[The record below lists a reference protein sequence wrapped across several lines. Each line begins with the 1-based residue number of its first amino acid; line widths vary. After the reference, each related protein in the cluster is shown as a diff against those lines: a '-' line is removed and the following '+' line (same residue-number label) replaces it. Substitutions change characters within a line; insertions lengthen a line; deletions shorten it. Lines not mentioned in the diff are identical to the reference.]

1 MKIYINGQEFGSNL
15 PLQGG
20 TSDFSNATLKVI
32 NNTSNEEITTLATQY
47 TIQNKTNFG
56 GVLNNSWDRQAIL
69 NAGTIGLKLN
79 SKVLAREINA
89 EEFVNQ
95 IDTSLQLCVVY
106 IPGYLELI
114 PDTSFVANLYDP
126 LTITT
131 SGDFKIHTDHNWT
144 ITKSPAFMSISTTSG
159 ESGTK
164 SVYFSTTGSSNQ
176 DLLTVTAGNQTISVS
191 ILYDPTASTVTVDNA
206 TVSVEPNAES
216 AQFTGTVQRPTLQ
229 NGSIN
234 DRVTIS
240 YNGDKPEWIGSL
252 TGFNTSEVINGVVH
266 YTFTFPLTANTG
278 NTRSFIFTPVYDTFG
293 QNAQGAECI
302 LQQLGNA
309 STITLDKT
317 AIEVDYNS
325 HTETINVT
333 YTGSGTLTVSSTLD
347 WCTASLSGNVIT
359 LSILKNNTK
368 TNRSGVISVTDGTDT
383 SSCSILQY
391 GEPTGNITVNKPT
404 EFTIPAAG
412 GSIELDWVA
421 TGYSGGK
428 TIRTNVTPISSD
440 WISYSAAQLSS
451 TDLNYSLNPTG
462 TLTFAENTGEER
474 SGTISLWISANYSLI
489 TSESLVFTQL
499 GNVTLTIDP
508 TSKSVDNQ
516 SGSFNLDIQYTG
528 SETLQKSS
536 DSEWLT
542 ISGNTVS
549 YTANTGAQRVG
560 IITISDSK
568 LTATCTVTQSAVSAN
583 ITVSPDVLNVESA
596 SGTSTVK
603 VTYSGSTSPTF
614 NSDSEWLTVRNTTSG
629 DYEVSYTENTSTSRR
644 TGIVTFSISG
654 ASAQLTVNQSGTAPT
669 LYLSPQDLQTDYQA
683 KISNFDI
690 VYTGS
695 GNLTVSTTETW
706 FAVAI
711 AAGKVVAN
719 IQENTGAERTGN
731 FTVTDGNLSTTG
743 TIKQTV
749 KPSDTITLS
758 PNDITL
764 NYQAQSK
771 TIQITYTGIKNL
783 IARSDSS
790 WLSVG
795 PISNNR
801 FSYSVTQNNGTS
813 RVGKITVSD
822 GSVSS
827 IATVTQSSQDKGS
840 IRISSPSQ
848 SIPAS
853 GGTITNTVVI
863 SGSVGVISVNS
874 SASWCRV
881 SFSSPTITAVCA
893 ANPGSTRTATIT
905 VSATNADSVRYTI
918 TQSAAAQNYIYF
930 ENESKSIGYQGGT
943 IVNNLYTNGTTPTY
957 TSTQSWARVSS
968 SGVVTVSSNS
978 SSTSR
983 SATITAA
990 NSVGRA
996 TYTIYQTGYSTD
1008 RPIWKN
1014 TIYSE
1019 TTSSDYVE
1027 YHIDSTSGTVLYAG
1041 KVYKYPNSTSVE
1053 FNVNDIISNYLENM
1067 PFPSRDGNTSYNTW
1081 KQSFNL
1087 VTSTGR
1093 STSYTFYNDW
1103 SYEDSLQQINPVSL
1117 IVDPNQ
1123 LFVCSGTNTYFMIGN
1138 QQYTVNGTYRLD
1150 LSNLTIPCGTEIKVY
1165 NNSSLIWTYTVD
1177 DLHKDF
1183 VIYWAN
1189 KYGGWDF
1196 LPIKGN
1202 SVRTDNIESN
1212 KYSRIDNYTLY
1223 DTKYLNVIK
1232 PSWKLYSGWLKGNLA
1247 DLMGSVDVRLYD
1259 LKTKELYKVNITDTQ
1274 TDYRTYKNSG
1284 NRLVS
1289 YEINCEMSNNYLRK

>member
-1 MKIYINGQEFGSNL
+1 MKIYINGQGFGSNL

-20 TSDFSNATLKVI
+20 TGNFSNATLKVI
-32 NNTSNEEITTLATQY
+32 NNSSNEEITTLATQY
-47 TIQNKTNFG
+47 TIQNQNNAG

-79 SKVLAREINA
+79 STVLAGEINA
-89 EEFVNQ
+89 QEFVNQ
-95 IDTSLQLCVVY
+95 IDTSLNICVVY

-126 LTITT
+126 LTVTT
-131 SGDFKIHTDHNWT
+131 SGVFKIHTDHSWT

-159 ESGTK
+159 EAGTT
-164 SVYFSTTGSSNQ
+164 SVHFSTTGSLNR

-191 ILYDPTASTVTVDNA
+191 ILYDSTASMVTVDNA
-206 TVSVEPNAES
+206 TVSVGPNAES

-229 NGSIN
+229 NGSIY
-234 DRVTIS
+234 DIVTIN
-240 YNGDKPEWIGSL
+240 YDGDKPNWIGSL
-252 TGFNTSEVINGVVH
+252 DDFNTSEVINGVVH
-266 YTFTFPLTANTG
+266 YTFTFPLTKNTRS
-278 NTRSFIFTPVYDTFG
+278 TRSFIFKPVYDTFG

-302 LQQLGNA
+302 LQQLGTG

-325 HTETINVT
+325 HIETINVT

-347 WCTASLSGNVIT
+347 WCTASLSENVIT
-359 LSILKNNTK
+359 LSILKNNT
-368 TNRSGVISVTDGTDT
+368 TANRSGVISVTDGTDT
-383 SSCSILQY
+383 SSCSILQTRNTK
-391 GEPTGNITVNKPT
+391 PTGNITVNKPT

-421 TGYSGGK
+421 TGYSRGK

-440 WISYSAAQLSS
+440 WISYSVPQLSS

-462 TLTFAENTGEER
+462 TLTFAKNTGEAR
-474 SGTISLWISANYSLI
+474 SGTVNLWISADYSLV
-489 TSESLVFTQL
+489 TSESLVFT
-499 GNVTLTIDP
+499 
-508 TSKSVDNQ
+508 
-516 SGSFNLDIQYTG
+516 
-528 SETLQKSS
+528 
-536 DSEWLT
+536 
-542 ISGNTVS
+542 
-549 YTANTGAQRVG
+549 
-560 IITISDSK
+560 
-568 LTATCTVTQSAVSAN
+568 
-583 ITVSPDVLNVESA
+583 
-596 SGTSTVK
+596 
-603 VTYSGSTSPTF
+603 
-614 NSDSEWLTVRNTTSG
+614 
-629 DYEVSYTENTSTSRR
+629 
-644 TGIVTFSISG
+644 
-654 ASAQLTVNQSGTAPT
+654 QSGTAPT

-683 KISNFDI
+683 KISNFNI
-690 VYTGS
+690 VYTDS
-695 GNLTVSTTETW
+695 GNLTVSTTADW

-743 TIKQTV
+743 TIRQTA

-771 TIQITYTGIKNL
+771 NIQITYTGIKNL

-848 SIPAS
+848 SISAS

-874 SASWCRV
+874 SASWCTVR
-881 SFSSPTITAVCA
+881 FSSPTITAVCA

-943 IVNNLYTNGTTPTY
+943 IINNLYTSGTTPTY

-1019 TTSSDYVE
+1019 TTNLDYVE

-1053 FNVNDIISNYLENM
+1053 FNVNDIISNYLDNM

-1202 SVRTDNIESN
+1202 SIRTDNIESN

>member
-1 MKIYINGQEFGSNL
+1 MKIYINGQGFGSNL

-20 TSDFSNATLKVI
+20 TGSFSNATLKVI
-32 NNTSNEEITTLATQY
+32 NDTSNEEITTLATQY
-47 TIQNKTNFG
+47 TIQNKNNIG

-79 SKVLAREINA
+79 STVLAREINA
-89 EEFVNQ
+89 QEFVNQ
-95 IDTSLQLCVVY
+95 IDTSLTLCVVY
-106 IPGYLELI
+106 IPSYLELI
-114 PDTSFVANLYDP
+114 SDTSFVANVYDP
-126 LTITT
+126 LTVTT
-131 SGDFKIHTDHNWT
+131 SGVFKIHTDHSWT
-144 ITKSPAFMSISTTSG
+144 ITKSPAFMSITTTSG
-159 ESGTK
+159 EAGTA
-164 SVYFSTTGSSNQ
+164 SVHFSTTGSSSQ

-191 ILYDPTASTVTVDNA
+191 ILYDPTASTVTVDNT
-206 TVSVEPNAES
+206 TVSVGPNAES

-229 NGSIN
+229 NGSIY
-234 DRVTIS
+234 DRVTIK
-240 YNGDKPEWIGSL
+240 YDGNKPEWIGNL

-278 NTRSFIFTPVYDTFG
+278 NTRSFIFTPVYDAYG

-302 LQQLGNA
+302 LQQTG
-309 STITLDKT
+309 
-317 AIEVDYNS
+317 
-325 HTETINVT
+325 
-333 YTGSGTLTVSSTLD
+333 TGS
-347 WCTASLSGNVIT
+347 
-359 LSILKNNTK
+359 
-368 TNRSGVISVTDGTDT
+368 
-383 SSCSILQY
+383 
-391 GEPTGNITVNKPT
+391 
-404 EFTIPAAG
+404 
-412 GSIELDWVA
+412 
-421 TGYSGGK
+421 
-428 TIRTNVTPISSD
+428 
-440 WISYSAAQLSS
+440 
-451 TDLNYSLNPTG
+451 
-462 TLTFAENTGEER
+462 
-474 SGTISLWISANYSLI
+474 
-489 TSESLVFTQL
+489 
-499 GNVTLTIDP
+499 
-508 TSKSVDNQ
+508 
-516 SGSFNLDIQYTG
+516 
-528 SETLQKSS
+528 
-536 DSEWLT
+536 
-542 ISGNTVS
+542 
-549 YTANTGAQRVG
+549 
-560 IITISDSK
+560 
-568 LTATCTVTQSAVSAN
+568 
-583 ITVSPDVLNVESA
+583 
-596 SGTSTVK
+596 
-603 VTYSGSTSPTF
+603 
-614 NSDSEWLTVRNTTSG
+614 
-629 DYEVSYTENTSTSRR
+629 
-644 TGIVTFSISG
+644 
-654 ASAQLTVNQSGTAPT
+654 
-669 LYLSPQDLQTDYQA
+669 
-683 KISNFDI
+683 
-690 VYTGS
+690 
-695 GNLTVSTTETW
+695 
-706 FAVAI
+706 
-711 AAGKVVAN
+711 
-719 IQENTGAERTGN
+719 
-731 FTVTDGNLSTTG
+731 
-743 TIKQTV
+743 
-749 KPSDTITLS
+749 TITLS

-764 NYQAQSK
+764 DYQAQSK

-874 SASWCRV
+874 SASWCTVR
-881 SFSSPTITAVCA
+881 FSSPTITAVCA
-893 ANPGSTRTATIT
+893 ANSGSTRTATIT

-943 IVNNLYTNGTTPTY
+943 IINNLYTNGTTPTY
-957 TSTQSWARVSS
+957 TSTQSWATVSS

-1019 TTSSDYVE
+1019 TTSLDYVE
-1027 YHIDSTSGTVLYAG
+1027 YHIDTTSGTVLYAG
-1041 KVYKYPNSTSVE
+1041 KVYKYPNSSSVE
-1053 FNVNDIISNYLENM
+1053 FNVNDIISNYLDNM